1 MKRQFS
7 SWTSGLTRRSQGVPG
22 GRAGPWASFPSG
34 RRGKGSL
41 WSSGWFWTA
50 IIVGILLIFSL
61 VTLSAIGPTA
71 VPAVN
76 PDAGVRISD
85 PEATVPEYDPTQ
97 TTRPDTPL
105 VPLLIDMVWKLGLV
119 AGLIILTAWV
129 LRYMRSRF
137 GLFDEPGPSGG
148 TFAVLDTVTIGPD
161 QTIHTV
167 DLGRRVLVVGATGAS
182 LTNLADIDDPDEILY
197 LRRRSGVGA
206 SEFEDIL
213 ENSAASDQP
222 PPIPDPSPSP
232 SPSPAPDIAL
242 DPIPDPVP
250 AYKPDPEPDTA
261 PPPFQDVAQRLRL
274 LAETP
279 PGPIAAEEAGE
290 PDNS

>member
-41 WSSGWFWTA
+41 WTSGWFWTVVV
-50 IIVGILLIFSL
+50 VGILLIFSL

-71 VPAVN
+71 VPATD
-76 PDAGVRISD
+76 PDSGARIID
-85 PEATVPEYDPTQ
+85 PEATVPEYDPNITV
-97 TTRPDTPL
+97 RPDTPL
-105 VPLLIDMVWKLGLV
+105 APLLIDMAWKLGLV

-129 LRYMRSRF
+129 LRYMRFRF
-137 GLFDEPGPSGG
+137 GIFDEPVPTGG
-148 TFAVLDTVTIGPD
+148 TFAVLDTFTIGPD

-182 LTNLADIDDPDEILY
+182 LTNLANIDDPDEILY

-213 ENSAASDQP
+213 EDAAASDQP
-222 PPIPDPSPSP
+222 PPIPDP
-232 SPSPAPDIAL
+232 A
-242 DPIPDPVP
+242 
-250 AYKPDPEPDTA
+250 PDPEPTCESTPEPDTS
-261 PPPFQDVAQRLRL
+261 PPPVQDAAQRLRL
-274 LAETP
+274 LAEIP
-279 PGPIAAEEAGE
+279 PESIVAEEAGE